1 MRGALMKKTIIN
13 IAVIALA
20 SVTALSCYKQD
31 DIYRE
36 YIVVGGHTY
45 PAKAISLK
53 AAPGHNRVVLSW
65 DLPNDPSIRTAKVYW
80 DNYTDSIAV
89 DYADFPDG
97 HVSVSVPGLEERSY
111 TFDVVNFDEPGNRS
125 LASELT
131 ARPLGISWLVTH
143 TERRI
148 YSCIMDGDDAII
160 TMTRSTD
167 EMVATKFMVRDLSG
181 GWKEYEKTMGADE
194 TVIRIP
200 GVMKGKRF
208 KYTSSYKQEDAV
220 EEIWNPNWTVSEM
233 GVSYPL
239 DGKDWDIKVTEGQ
252 TRTGYGPE
260 LIFDGLTEDTKSRY
274 FSSSSTTNRNVFPK
288 ILAFDTKRDAGK
300 EYAITQ
306 MTFYLN
312 PTSANSRYLK
322 DVVLY
327 VGDSEFDVDDRLYA
341 VNFGSPALQMGF
353 DQESSVQTKVLAE
366 PHAGRYLSLVFK
378 NSRSTT
384 GYIDL
389 WELVPY
395 GYVPDE
401 TD

>member
-1 MRGALMKKTIIN
+1 MKKTISN
-13 IAVIALA
+13 IAVIALLSIVA
-20 SVTALSCYKQD
+20 VSCYRQD

-45 PAKAISLK
+45 PAKAIELK

-65 DLPNDPSIRTAKVYW
+65 TLPNDPSIRTAKVYW

-89 DYADFPDG
+89 DYSDFPDG

-148 YSCIMDGDDAII
+148 HSCIMDGDDAII

-181 GWKEYEKTMGADE
+181 EWKEYEKTMGADE

-208 KYTSSYKQEDAV
+208 KYTSAYSQEGAAED
-220 EEIWNPNWTVSEM
+220 IWNPNWTVSEV
-233 GVSYPL
+233 GISYPI
-239 DGKDWDIKVTEGQ
+239 DGAAWDIKVTEGQ
-252 TRTGYGPE
+252 ARSGYGPE
-260 LIFDGLTEDTKSRY
+260 LIFDGLTTDTKSRY
-274 FSSSSTTNRNVFPK
+274 FSTTDTKLRNVFPK
-288 ILAFDTKRDAGK
+288 ILAFDTKAEEGH
-300 EYAITQ
+300 EYAFTQ
-306 MTFYLN
+306 FTFYLN
-312 PTSANSRYLK
+312 PTAANSRYLK
-322 DVVLY
+322 DVALY
-327 VGDSEFDVDDRLYA
+327 IGDTEYDVNDKQYYDS
-341 VNFGSPALQMGF
+341 FGTPILQMGF
-353 DQESSVQTKVLAE
+353 DQESSVQSKFLSE
-366 PHAGRYLSLVFK
+366 PYSGRYISIVFK

-389 WELVPY
+389 WELIPY
-395 GYVPDE
+395 GFIPGEID
-401 TD
+401 